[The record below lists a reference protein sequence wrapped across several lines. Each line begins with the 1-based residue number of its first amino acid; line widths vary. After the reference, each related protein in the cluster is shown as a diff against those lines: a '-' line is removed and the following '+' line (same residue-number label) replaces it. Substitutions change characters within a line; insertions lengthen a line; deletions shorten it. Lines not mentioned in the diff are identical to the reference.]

1 MRIRQ
6 VTILC
11 ILFAL
16 VLALA
21 AGSAMAQAGAKP
33 APAAKTAAGGPA
45 PSLVSISAG
54 AVIVVHPKIYGG
66 WPDYNILDE
75 SPRSGWA
82 TPRAWFPPRPS
93 SSRCPRRLS

>member
-33 APAAKTAAGGPA
+33 APAAKTAAGDP
-45 PSLVSISAG
+45 
-54 AVIVVHPKIYGG
+54 
-66 WPDYNILDE
+66 
-75 SPRSGWA
+75 
-82 TPRAWFPPRPS
+82 PRAWSRSRPG
-93 SSRCPRRLS
+93 P